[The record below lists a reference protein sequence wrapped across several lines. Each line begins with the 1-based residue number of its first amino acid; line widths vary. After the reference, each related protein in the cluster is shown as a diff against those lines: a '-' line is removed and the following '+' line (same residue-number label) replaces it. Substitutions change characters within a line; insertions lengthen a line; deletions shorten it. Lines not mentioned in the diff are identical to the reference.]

1 MKTEN
6 VRKKEEERKKSLWG
20 NAFRRRHQR
29 EREHSNG
36 GVPLLLSSVSVVVVV
51 VVVVDVVV
59 CEKGV
64 RVLFVTRTRQTS
76 FFFRGRSVR
85 KFHPFQ
91 NLQDIKISRRLRTRR
106 RRFRRRFRR
115 RRRFSRISS
124 RFSFS
129 LFQFFF
135 SPPADSA
142 LSSLRHISTPQVT
155 QNARKRFRPS

>member
-1 MKTEN
+1 
-6 VRKKEEERKKSLWG
+6 VRKKEEERKKSHWG

-36 GVPLLLSSVSVVVVV
+36 GVPLLLSSVSVAVVIVV
-51 VVVVDVVV
+51 VVV

-64 RVLFVTRTRQTS
+64 RVLFVTRTSRQTS

-106 RRFRRRFRR
+106 RRFLVVFVVVVD
-115 RRRFSRISS
+115 
-124 RFSFS
+124 S
-129 LFQFFF
+129 L
-135 SPPADSA
+135 
-142 LSSLRHISTPQVT
+142 
-155 QNARKRFRPS
+155 